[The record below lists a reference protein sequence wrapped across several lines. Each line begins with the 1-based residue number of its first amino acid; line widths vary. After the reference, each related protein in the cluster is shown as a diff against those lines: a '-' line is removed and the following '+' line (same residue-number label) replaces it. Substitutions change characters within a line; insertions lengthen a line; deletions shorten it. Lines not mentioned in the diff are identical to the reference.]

1 MPAFAFRHI
10 KDLYPVFWAKSS
22 EMIKAITGV
31 VSSEGE
37 NISEL
42 KEAPAVEIGNWSSR
56 STLDIV
62 GSAGMGH
69 DLGAIGQPNTELN
82 VTYRKIIGSPSRGAN
97 MLGLLSFFLP
107 FWIIRNLPIKR
118 NREIY
123 EAAHS
128 IRKVCRQ
135 LIEEKKAKLQSK
147 NEESGLDII
156 SVALRSGGF
165 IEENLVDQMMTFLA
179 AGHETT
185 ATAIIW
191 AVHSLCQNPHHQT
204 RLREEIRA
212 NLPSIDNPSAPITAE
227 MLDRLPFLHAV
238 CNEVLRLRSPVTL
251 TLREAAKNTTICGQ
265 YVPKGTKIILCPGA
279 VNHSKALWGADASD
293 FKPERWLGPGRAN
306 TGGATSN
313 YAFLTF
319 LHGPRSC
326 IGQAFAKAE
335 FAVLVA
341 GLVGRFEMELEDK
354 EAEIKIRT
362 GITAR
367 PKDGLRI
374 RMKVVE
380 GW

>member
-1 MPAFAFRHI
+1 MVR
-10 KDLYPVFWAKSS
+10 
-22 EMIKAITGV
+22 
-31 VSSEGE
+31 
-37 NISEL
+37 NI
-42 KEAPAVEIGNWSSR
+42 
-56 STLDIV
+56 
-62 GSAGMGH
+62 
-69 DLGAIGQPNTELN
+69 
-82 VTYRKIIGSPSRGAN
+82 
-97 MLGLLSFFLP
+97 
-107 FWIIRNLPIKR
+107 PIAR
-118 NREIY
+118 NREVP
-123 EAAHS
+123 EAAHT

-135 LIEEKKAKLQSK
+135 LIEEKKSKLNAKD
-147 NEESGLDII
+147 EESGLDII

-165 IEENLVDQMMTFLA
+165 TEDNLVDQMMTFLA

-191 AVHSLCQNPHHQT
+191 AVHCLCLHPHHQT

-212 NLPSIDNPSAPITAE
+212 HLPSIEDPSTPITAE
-227 MLDRLPFLHAV
+227 TLDRLPFLHAV

-251 TLREAAKNTTICGQ
+251 TLREAAKDTTICGHH
-265 YVPKGTKIILCPGA
+265 VPKGTKIILCPGA
-279 VNHSKALWGADASD
+279 VNHSQELWGPDASE
-293 FKPERWLGPGRAN
+293 FRPERWLGPGRAN

-326 IGQAFAKAE
+326 IAQAFAKAE

-354 EAEIKIRT
+354 DAEIKIQT
-362 GITAR
+362 GVSAR
-367 PKDGLRI
+367 PKNGLRV